1 MIYMCKLDDWSLSWD
16 CDTRINITSEGD
28 GLLFIS
34 SIDVNKQNQIVFV
47 WNPKDRFVVG
57 IV

>member
-1 MIYMCKLDDWSLSWD
+1 MCKLDDWSLSWD